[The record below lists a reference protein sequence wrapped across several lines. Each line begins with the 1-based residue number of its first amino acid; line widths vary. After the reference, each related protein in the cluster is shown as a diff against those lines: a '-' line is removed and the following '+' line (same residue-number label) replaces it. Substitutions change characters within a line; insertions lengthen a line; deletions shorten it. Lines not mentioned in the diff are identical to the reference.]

1 MMETKNLF
9 FRLLA
14 SPAILLL
21 LATFYTYALVK
32 HFAKYI
38 QWGGEFITLKKDD
51 RKNIEDIY
59 ELLKPLVMDSAL
71 KVTTGTTCPKCNIDG
86 LFKIENGYR
95 CEECLSYF
103 DEDKILISD

>member
-1 MMETKNLF
+1 
-9 FRLLA
+9 
-14 SPAILLL
+14 
-21 LATFYTYALVK
+21 
-32 HFAKYI
+32 
-38 QWGGEFITLKKDD
+38 
-51 RKNIEDIY
+51 
-59 ELLKPLVMDSAL
+59 MDSAL